1 MNDQGI
7 ITSKRII
14 RLFTLALLLLS
25 FMIIPGPSAQA
36 KKKYKGWVQKTNG
49 RIYYYEASGRKARS
63 KRKLLGR
70 KLYYFDANGRQHVGW
85 IKIKDH
91 YCYYNLERGK
101 NGFLVKNKTVNGIKI
116 DGNGYAVDNLDKVR
130 LLAEANRIAFN
141 LTNFNMTLREKNKAC
156 FLYIKDNTNWR
167 NLKGFRTENKDWDMF
182 YAEYA
187 LFKNT
192 GDCYSG
198 GCAFAYMAAAVGNEN
213 VYALDLWP
221 PRSHGKDDCMVHAL
235 FLPLLSDRG
244 GETVVEVPDSV
255 IEIGDSLHCLCGN
268 GLRIDMAMRIYNSH
282 QL

>member
-213 VYALDLWP
+213 VYAE
-221 PRSHGKDDCMVHAL
+221 SSGGHGWCTINDRFYDPNWSWAQKNFDDYFDV
-235 FLPLLSDRG
+235 PESLSGKSGR
-244 GETVVEVPDSV
+244 PSWAKHR
-255 IEIGDSLHCLCGN
+255 LYKK
-268 GLRIDMAMRIYNSH
+268 RID
-282 QL
+282 